1 MQHNSIQETTTR
13 NTHMHG
19 YTQHTLRIASYV
31 AQIDADLLICIYGEM
46 LVRWSMFLVCTT
58 KTCL

>member
-1 MQHNSIQETTTR
+1 
-13 NTHMHG
+13 MHG
-19 YTQHTLRIASYV
+19 YTQHMLRIASYV

-46 LVRWSMFLVCTT
+46 LVRWSMFLVCTA